1 MEEII
6 EKNFDK
12 AFAIAWSE
20 NQGSYS
26 EDIAKKTLNFLK
38 LQGLK
43 VNTVLDVCCGSAN
56 FLSIMSSHGKECTG
70 TEILDSYIEYDKSKY
85 PNITFH
91 KTEEILDFDHLGTFD
106 LITCNHDVVNMLPT
120 IEEWGEFFKRAYR
133 HLNNGGLLIFDY
145 YTKRKLKDWNE
156 VTYDENDKL
165 DYVRNVVSDSNS
177 TSISNIYYININQDN
192 SVQEISAVDREYS
205 LNNYNN
211 KYKKTE
217 DTTVEYFFE
226 NDEVLEQI
234 KHAGYRYLIT
244 TDANFAPV
252 SGLSDMNRLH
262 VIAIKREVGNVQ
274 RPTAPTQPVA
284 NPQPA
289 PVQQNPV
296 QPTVENVQPVQQPVS
311 VEAPVAPQPAPVQ
324 TAPVQAVEPT
334 PAPQPVVAE
343 TPVQPTPVPAQ
354 PVTAQSNEIPTPSHS
369 VGVDVEPQIAR
380 PVVAETAP
388 SSYEQPIQSQG
399 SSLNVEDVFNEDLAI
414 NTSASVISEDDMNG
428 DSVY

>member
-43 VNTVLDVCCGSAN
+43 VNTVLDICCGSAN
-56 FLSIMSSHGKECTG
+56 FLSEMSSHGKVCTG

-106 LITCNHDVVNMLPT
+106 LITCNHDVINMLPT
-120 IEEWGEFFKRAYR
+120 LADWGEFFKRVYR

-165 DYVRNVVSDSNS
+165 DYVRNVVSDGNS
-177 TSISNIYYININQDN
+177 TAISNIYYINIHKDSSLQD
-192 SVQEISAVDREYS
+192 VSAVDREYS

-217 DTTVEYFFE
+217 DTTVEYYFDNE
-226 NDEVLEQI
+226 EVLEQI
-234 KHAGYRYLIT
+234 KQAGYRYLIT

-252 SGLSDMNRLH
+252 AGLSDMNRLH

-274 RPTAPTQPVA
+274 RPT
-284 NPQPA
+284 
-289 PVQQNPV
+289 
-296 QPTVENVQPVQQPVS
+296 QPT
-311 VEAPVAPQPAPVQ
+311 VQ
-324 TAPVQAVEPT
+324 TAPAQPAAPVQNIQ
-334 PAPQPVVAE
+334 PQ
-343 TPVQPTPVPAQ
+343 TPVQPVVSEPVVQAQAPVQPAPIQPVVQAQ
-354 PVTAQSNEIPTPSHS
+354 PVETPVTPVAAPVVEQSPVQPAAAHVETSEIPTPSYG
-369 VGVDVEPQIAR
+369 VAVDVEPQIAR
-380 PVVAETAP
+380 PVIEQTAP
-388 SSYEQPIQSQG
+388 ITSETIPTSQG
-399 SSLNVEDVFNEDLAI
+399 SSLSVEDILNEEPAI